1 MSFVS
6 IYIKDV
12 MDFDYNELDYNKAKS
27 YFSGTNTPVEDI
39 ILQEMLDNKEISEEV
54 ANKFWDICNFKLTY
68 VQWEQEFNKLSLKEE
83 YFKALLRLS
92 KESILVFIKM
102 IQEDIG
108 FSDSKL
114 EKEGIKG
121 VYFPYWFHIVLANEF
136 SHILRAQLYP
146 GIEPIRRLTIS
157 IPSQHAKSLFSITY
171 TVLAIANM
179 PTKSAIYCSYSD
191 RFAETILSRDIDPI
205 LSSSKFH
212 KLFSKIFASGM
223 PSELKSMLMQT
234 GIKIPTDNLNTKNTF
249 QKGSILCRSLSS
261 ITGVRASAGI
271 LVDDPIKNADEIRS
285 ETFMNALKEN
295 IDSSVLTRVTDNS
308 GIIFLQTRWSSNDSI
323 GILLDKDMA
332 MKRLQESQGLDPV
345 GINIKNIV
353 FRAFYDPMDSFL
365 YDFRLRKDDILW
377 EHHATRCL
385 MARQTDS
392 PHLFNALY
400 QQRPLDGS
408 GLIFTEEMFNN
419 TYSPDYK
426 PHIFERPGQIVIGV
440 DTSYN
445 DNSQSDKACILV
457 MYITN
462 ENNIQEYYVL
472 DYIYKRIGFNDTL
485 KELKN
490 VISYYNNYSNII
502 IEAKANGQAVIDSL
516 QLEYKG
522 VIPVSPNESK
532 WGRASSVS
540 HIISQG
546 RLILPEG
553 HSNYEIVEQFI
564 KFDGKKGG
572 RDDLVDT
579 IVHILRHYDNS
590 INGSGLGI
598 RIIKQPTLFSIQD
611 QKTKKTFYGGVKKK
625 ELNLFDRYGLGHL

>member
-1 MSFVS
+1 MSFV
-6 IYIKDV
+6 
-12 MDFDYNELDYNKAKS
+12 
-27 YFSGTNTPVEDI
+27 NTFT
-39 ILQEMLDNKEISEEV
+39 KEV
-54 ANKFWDICNFKLTY
+54 ADNFWNICNFKLTY
-68 VQWEQEFNKLSLKEE
+68 NQWEQEFANLPLKGQ
-83 YFKALLRLS
+83 YLKALLRLS
-92 KESILVFIKM
+92 KESIIVFIKM

-136 SHILRAQLYP
+136 SHILRAQIYP
-146 GIEPIRRLTIS
+146 GSEPVRRLLIS
-157 IPSQHAKSLFSITY
+157 IVSQHAKSLYSITY

-212 KLFSKIFASGM
+212 KIFSKVFASGM

-234 GIKIPTDNLNTKNTF
+234 GVKIPTDNLNTKNTF

-285 ETFMNALKEN
+285 ETFMKALKEN

-308 GIIFLQTRWSSNDSI
+308 AIIFLQTRWSATPPDSI
-323 GILLDKDMA
+323 QILLDKDKA
-332 MKRLQESQGLDPV
+332 MKRLQESQGIEPT
-345 GINIKNIV
+345 GINLKNLV
-353 FRAFYDPMDSFL
+353 FRAFYDPMDNFN
-365 YDFRLRKDDILW
+365 YDFRTKKDDILW
-377 EHHATRCL
+377 EHHMTRCL
-385 MARQTDS
+385 MARESDA

-419 TYSPDYK
+419 TYSPDFK

-490 VISYYNNYSNII
+490 VINYYSNYSNIVV
-502 IEAKANGQAVIDSL
+502 EAKANGQAVIDTL
-516 QLEYKG
+516 QLEYSG
-522 VIPVSPNESK
+522 VVPVSPNESK
-532 WGRASSVS
+532 WARASSVS

-546 RLILPEG
+546 RLVLPEG

-564 KFDGKKGG
+564 KFDGKKNG
-572 RDDLVDT
+572 RDDIVDT

-590 INGSGLGI
+590 INGGGLGI
-598 RIIKQPTLFSIQD
+598 RVIKSKNPFEPSKLNKSNQS
-611 QKTKKTFYGGVKKK
+611 FYGNVKAK
-625 ELNLFDRYGLGHL
+625 EIDLFERFGLKHL